1 MPQPRPALWCSH
13 DFSQMFGGNVVS
25 FWQERSYSQEGG
37 HTLLSN
43 YWLLDS
49 GPPPALFPVKS
60 SPGISR
66 WGREK
71 PELRFLPT
79 EELVSLEE
87 SSQGSVN
94 LRDQISLPG
103 GRNQWWVR
111 PHCDQDCLAMPTSL
125 LFSNSSDSKLCA
137 KDLEDGIEGIVQWGP
152 YLFLFLK
159 WPYLMNSFLLSIVTC
174 LCNRHSRD

>member
-1 MPQPRPALWCSH
+1 MPQPRPVLWCSH
-13 DFSQMFGGNVVS
+13 DFSQMFGGNVS
-25 FWQERSYSQEGG
+25 FWQERSYSREGG

-79 EELVSLEE
+79 KELVSLEE
-87 SSQGSVN
+87 SSQGPVN
-94 LRDQISLPG
+94 LRDQTSLPC

-137 KDLEDGIEGIVQWGP
+137 RTWKMGSKGLFSDDLIC
-152 YLFLFLK
+152 F
-159 WPYLMNSFLLSIVTC
+159 SS
-174 LCNRHSRD
+174 